1 MFHIFKSPKAEL
13 EVRFHLDSLHSPLS
27 GMIQVTSKK
36 HHLSKE
42 VVPFSIY
49 GYVDTD
55 PIDPSFVKEVFI
67 SAKYQGY
74 TPHAIVQMNGFNT
87 GPLVDDGF
95 DIKEPRLK
103 VNPVL
108 LASAAVSNIPT
119 TDVYVPIAQF
129 TVVTP
134 GFNPSTEE
142 FVLEASNSTGLP
154 IVVNP
159 TNIEK
164 LFNAVAECRKI
175 PVSLTKIYSPMLAE
189 TVELGAPE
197 EQLPSSE
204 SSDSVLDIPSYLRK
218 SNLRDTLLVRSV
230 VESTSSTSSAKQ
242 SPSPSTG
249 LETHHVVENNQPP
262 VVIRTRKAN

>member
-1 MFHIFKSPKAEL
+1 MFKFFKKEEPQLHI
-13 EVRFHLDSLHSPLS
+13 RFHLDSLHSPLT
-27 GMIQVTSKK
+27 GLIQVTSKD
-36 HHLSKE
+36 HHLDKE

-49 GYVDTD
+49 GFVDTD

-103 VNPVL
+103 VNPAL

-119 TDVYVPIAQF
+119 TDVYVPIARF

-134 GFNPSTEE
+134 GFTPSPEE

-154 IVVNP
+154 IVINP

-189 TVELGAPE
+189 TIELGTPE
-197 EQLPSSE
+197 DQSISSE
-204 SSDSVLDIPSYLRK
+204 SNDSVLDIPSYLRK
-218 SNLRDTLLVRSV
+218 STL
-230 VESTSSTSSAKQ
+230 VEDTSSTSSAKQ
-242 SPSPSTG
+242 TPSPSIG
-249 LETHHVVENNQPP
+249 LETHHVAEHNQPP
-262 VVIRTRKAN
+262 VVIRTRNAD